1 MKQNNIET
9 GGANTSEKIKLTE
22 GNCLGK
28 VQNFLKQM

>member
-22 GNCLGK
+22 GK
-28 VQNFLKQM
+28 IAQVRFKIF